1 MLLLIKVIL
10 FVCIVQVIEG
20 FNPVSALAWG
30 PGIHTAIALVT
41 LGKAEFVLPSIA
53 GVIAACPIQ
62 YLYGCLAADFFI
74 GKGRKKRR
82 KSHFHCWDGGFKLL
96 GEAGDN
102 EEASYSY
109 GFLTHLAADV
119 IAHNYFIPN
128 VIQDTN
134 SSGRLGHLYWELQS
148 DYLVGPG
155 YTRIAREILSLDHAS
170 CDTLLLAAMN
180 REKNGLRTK
189 KRLYTQ
195 GVWLSGFLYAANPLF
210 LSDPLFLPVMF
221 KDDLSRMVELSC
233 RLVED
238 SLENLEDSLCISYDP
253 MGQKNL
259 KLAHERGYSFL
270 KRCLST
276 AHLNARFS
284 VDEELLKL

>member
-1 MLLLIKVIL
+1 MLFIIRIAF
-10 FVCIVQVIEG
+10 FVAVFQVIDG
-20 FNPVSALAWG
+20 FAPVSALAWG

-41 LGKAEFVLPSIA
+41 LGQAEFVLPSIA
-53 GVIAACPIQ
+53 EVIAACPIQ

-74 GKGRKKRR
+74 GKGRRKRR
-82 KSHFHCWDGGFKLL
+82 KSHFHCWEGGFKLL
-96 GEAGDN
+96 GEARDN

-109 GFLTHLAADV
+109 GFLAHLAADV

-128 VIQDTN
+128 VIRNTN
-134 SSGRLGHLYWELQS
+134 STRRLGHLYWELQS

-155 YTRIAREILSLDHAS
+155 YTRIAKEILSLDHGS
-170 CDTLLLAAMN
+170 CDTLLSDTMN
-180 REKNGLRTK
+180 KEKNGLRTK

-195 GVWLSGFLYAANPLF
+195 GVRLSDFLYASNPIF

-238 SLENLEDSLCISYDP
+238 SLENLQDSLCISFDP
-253 MGQKNL
+253 LGQKNL

-270 KRCLST
+270 RKGLST
-276 AHLNARFS
+276 AHLNSHFP
-284 VDEELLKL
+284 VDEKLLML

>member
-1 MLLLIKVIL
+1 MLFLIKVVL
-10 FVCIVQVIEG
+10 FVCFLQVMDG
-20 FNPVSALAWG
+20 FAPVSALAWG

-41 LGKAEFVLPSIA
+41 LGQAELLLPSIA
-53 GVIAACPIQ
+53 GVIAAFPIQ

-74 GKGRKKRR
+74 GKGRRKRR

-96 GEAGDN
+96 DEAGDN

-128 VIQDTN
+128 VIQDTH
-134 SSGRLGHLYWELQS
+134 SSRRLGHLYWELRS

-155 YTRIAREILSLDHAS
+155 YTRIAKEILSLDHES
-170 CDTLLLAAMN
+170 CDTLLSVAMSK
-180 REKNGLRTK
+180 ETNGLRTK

-195 GVWLSGFLYAANPLF
+195 GVRLSDFLYAASPLF
-210 LSDPLFLPVMF
+210 LSDPAWLPVMF
-221 KDDLSRMVELSC
+221 KDDLSRMVALSC
-233 RLVED
+233 RLVQD

-253 MGQKNL
+253 LGQVNL
-259 KLAHERGYSFL
+259 RLARERAYSFL
-270 KRCLST
+270 RKGLST
-276 AHLNARFS
+276 AHLNTHFP
-284 VDEELLKL
+284 VDEELLML